1 MTPPAKNKKKQQK
14 PATTTAVVATTTVST
29 APAPTLVKVPAKHK
43 RDGTAVAARADGQ
56 KKKNAAATK
65 APAKMDEEEMS
76 GSDDSD
82 DESDSDADDSS
93 NDEDEDDDEDD
104 DDNIVDVEFDFFS
117 LVETDYH
124 AVKRFL
130 TQALGADAGD
140 HLSGLVD
147 LTDHM
152 LAAPIGSTV
161 KCDGESSDPYAVTTL
176 VGLSGSTWAAHRAT
190 KPLAAFLSKKIKD
203 KRFASLLE
211 KSRVAWLVHE
221 RLINVPWQVA
231 APLHR
236 LLVDEIKEVDGEE
249 YEFEYVVVLC
259 PMYSADDADDEEEQ
273 PEEEEEEDAA
283 AVKKRR
289 IQAMLRGGKGA
300 AAAAA
305 AKKRRV
311 KKPAAATLTSYTYLE
326 QEYMEK
332 HAEWS
337 TNVTLAVAG
346 DPEATAG
353 SVGPSG
359 SMRATRKALVIKA
372 SKLPKIVEELEEL
385 VAQSEALIRQERVF
399 E

>member
-1 MTPPAKNKKKQQK
+1 MTPPAKNKKQQQK
-14 PATTTAVVATTTVST
+14 SATTTAVVATTTVST
-29 APAPTLVKVPAKHK
+29 APAPTFVKGPAKHK
-43 RDGTAVAARADGQ
+43 RDGTALAARADGQ
-56 KKKNAAATK
+56 KKKNASAPT
-65 APAKMDEEEMS
+65 APAKKHDEEMS
-76 GSDDSD
+76 ASDDDSEE
-82 DESDSDADDSS
+82 ESDSDAEESS
-93 NDEDEDDDEDD
+93 NEEDEDDEDD

-147 LTDHM
+147 LTDHL

-161 KCDGESSDPYAVTTL
+161 KCDGETSDPYGVTTL
-176 VGLSGSTWAAHRAT
+176 VGLSGPTWATHRAT

-203 KRFASLLE
+203 KRFGALLE
-211 KSRVAWLVHE
+211 KSHVAWLVHE

-236 LLVDEIKEVDGEE
+236 LLVDEIKEVDGKE

-259 PMYSADDADDEEEQ
+259 PVYSADDADDDEEQ
-273 PEEEEEEDAA
+273 QEEDDEEEDA

-300 AAAAA
+300 AAAA
-305 AKKRRV
+305 KKRKV

-353 SVGPSG
+353 TVGPSG

>member
-1 MTPPAKNKKKQQK
+1 MTPPAKNKNKQQK
-14 PATTTAVVATTTVST
+14 PATTTAVVGTATVST
-29 APAPTLVKVPAKHK
+29 APAPTLVKGPAKHK
-43 RDGTAVAARADGQ
+43 RDGTAVAARAGGH
-56 KKKNAAATK
+56 KKTAAAPMAPTK
-65 APAKMDEEEMS
+65 REEGKLS
-76 GSDDSD
+76 TSDDSEE
-82 DESDSDADDSS
+82 ESDSDAEDSS
-93 NDEDEDDDEDD
+93 NEEDEDDDDD

-147 LTDHM
+147 LTDHL
-152 LAAPIGSTV
+152 LAAPVGSTV
-161 KCDGESSDPYAVTTL
+161 KCDGEASDPYAVTTL
-176 VGLSGSTWAAHRAT
+176 VGLSGPTWATHRAT

-203 KRFASLLE
+203 KRFGALLE
-211 KSRVAWLVHE
+211 KARVAWLVHE

-236 LLVDEIKEVDGEE
+236 LLVDEIKDADSKD
-249 YEFEYVVVLC
+249 YEFEYAVVLC
-259 PMYSADDADDEEEQ
+259 PVYSADDADADEEQ
-273 PEEEEEEDAA
+273 EEEDEEEDAA

-289 IQAMLRGGKGA
+289 IQAMLRGGKSA

-305 AKKRRV
+305 AKKRKI

-337 TNVTLAVAG
+337 SNVTLAVAG

-353 SVGPSG
+353 TVGPSG